1 MKIEIVKNILI
12 LFFQGRQAWVGG
24 IEYGYF
30 QAADLLSNI
39 RNEVK
44 PLDRLQ
50 MLTDVIGGFYFADLS
65 NDVNT
70 MVSHL
75 PERQPSVEGVS
86 PKFLDENGEAQLQP
100 VQGLHPCQ

>member
-1 MKIEIVKNILI
+1 M
-12 LFFQGRQAWVGG
+12 
-24 IEYGYF
+24 
-30 QAADLLSNI
+30 
-39 RNEVK
+39 K

-50 MLTDVIGGFYFADLS
+50 MLTDVIGGFYFAELS
-65 NDVNT
+65 SHVNT

-75 PERQPSVEGVS
+75 PKRQPSTEGVS